1 MKILIAVFLLL
12 SGFGAHAGDIP
23 GARLWL
29 DVETR
34 GRLPYAQ
41 EMVLLRIRGLFTLP
55 ILLEKLEQ
63 PDMPGFRWLP
73 IGGDIWTDAS
83 DGGRKARGFQRTLA
97 LFPQRAGELA
107 IPAFVHRLTVMD
119 PSGERRN
126 IEISTAPMSLRVAPP
141 PDTAGQ
147 WWLPAQSV
155 SISESWSV
163 PPEALAIGQSTR
175 RTITVQAFGVP
186 DDQLPPLPE
195 LRAPGLIAFPA
206 PPERHTVIS
215 VSMDAATAE
224 QRRQALRRPGRLATV
239 AGPDGPRSTISYSW
253 DIRPTTDE
261 KVTLPAISLPWFDTV
276 KNTMATA
283 YLPPRIVQVDL
294 AGPALAKMEAE
305 LGITAT
311 RADAMPFYASAL
323 LGLLAGIAGFAATW
337 RLVRAG
343 TSSHSHGWS
352 GGWSGRR

>member
-1 MKILIAVFLLL
+1 MRILVAVFLLL
-12 SGFGAHAGDIP
+12 SAFAARADVP

-29 DVETR
+29 DVETQ
-34 GRLPYAQ
+34 GRAPYAQ

-107 IPAFVHRLTVMD
+107 IPAFVHRLTVMEA
-119 PSGERRN
+119 GERRN
-126 IEISTAPMSLRVAPP
+126 IEISTKPLSLRIAAAP
-141 PDTAGQ
+141 DATGQ

-175 RTITVQAFGVP
+175 RTVTVQAFGVP

-195 LRAPGLIAFPA
+195 LRVPGLIAFPA
-206 PPERHTVIS
+206 PPERRTVIS

-239 AGPDGPRSTISYSW
+239 AGPDGPRSTVIYSW
-253 DIRPTTDE
+253 DIRPTTDG

-276 KNTMATA
+276 KNMMATA
-283 YLPPRIVQVDL
+283 YLPPRLVQVDL

-311 RADAMPFYASAL
+311 EAGAMPFYASAL
-323 LGLLAGIAGFAATW
+323 LALLAGIAGFALTW
-337 RLVRAG
+337 RLVRASTSRHSH

-352 GGWSGRR
+352 GRR

>member
-12 SGFGAHAGDIP
+12 TTLGARADVP

-29 DVETR
+29 DVETQ
-34 GRLPYAQ
+34 GRAPYAQ

-119 PSGERRN
+119 AGERRN
-126 IEISTAPMSLRVAPP
+126 IEVSTAPMSLRVAAAP
-141 PDTAGQ
+141 AGQ

-163 PPEALAIGQSTR
+163 PPDALAIGQSTR
-175 RTITVQAFGVP
+175 RTVTVQAFGVP
-186 DDQLPPLPE
+186 DDQLPPLPA
-195 LRAPGLIAFPA
+195 LREAGLIAFPA
-206 PPERHTVIS
+206 PPERRTVIS

-224 QRRQALRRPGRLATV
+224 QRRQALRRPGRLATM
-239 AGPDGPRSTISYSW
+239 AGPDGPRSTVIYSW
-253 DIRPTTDE
+253 DIRPTTDG

-283 YLPPRIVQVDL
+283 YLPPRMVQVDL

-311 RADAMPFYASAL
+311 KADAMPFYASAL
-323 LGLLAGIAGFAATW
+323 LGLLAGIAGFATTW
-337 RLVRAG
+337 RLLRAN
-343 TSSHSHGWS
+343 TSRHSHGWS
-352 GGWSGRR
+352 GRR